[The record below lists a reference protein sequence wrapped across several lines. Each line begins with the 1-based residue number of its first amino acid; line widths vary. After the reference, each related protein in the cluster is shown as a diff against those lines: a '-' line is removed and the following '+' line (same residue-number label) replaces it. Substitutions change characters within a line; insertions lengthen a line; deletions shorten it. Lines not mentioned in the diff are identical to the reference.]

1 MKNSTFLQHL
11 EQILRV
17 LKNSFSFQ
25 KTISKSD
32 IFNSETKKTIYCLEV
47 LDRSKRNFFHF
58 FIGIALFLCGTISW
72 AQPIVTDGSPVD
84 WPNYVDVPGA
94 NRVHIFDLVNSSNDG
109 GYTGGTTK
117 DGNDFSSWKW
127 KQGQQNDKMDI
138 QNAGAYLSGDKLYFF
153 ADRFSNSGDAA
164 IGIWILQNKVSPS
177 GTGTS
182 GSGDPFTGVHQ
193 DGDVLIVSHFVNGG
207 SVDDR
212 KAYRWENGALNTTP
226 IALDITSLYTIVNTV
241 DVAAPTS
248 PTDWNYVPKSGV
260 ADVYPANSF
269 FEGFIDLNIANI
281 TLDPCTTTFLFE
293 TRESQSLSSILVD
306 FANGQLNN
314 VPSAPVAT
322 TGERCGSGPVSFTA
336 TGCSGE
342 GTELKWYDAATNGN
356 LVYTGATYNVS
367 ITGTTSYWVSCSVGG
382 CEGPRTQVTRVVNA
396 LPTIDG
402 VVVNVTCNGANNGS
416 INVTASGGIGPYTY
430 DWADVVGTI
439 DSEDRTALAP
449 GFYTVIVTDSKGCT
463 ASVTKEI
470 TQPSAITAS
479 AVANNPL
486 CFGVANTGFTIT
498 ASGGTGDLEY
508 SKDNGA
514 NYVSSGVFTGLTAGT
529 YNWVV
534 RDENGCTKTGTV
546 EVTIPAV
553 VELSLTSQPETCE
566 GTDSGS
572 IEATFSGGT
581 GVYRVSI
588 DGGTLTEQTS
598 PYTFSNLSSGL
609 HTVLVKDFND
619 CELSKEINV
628 GLILCELN
636 CTYTQ
641 GYYGNEGGISCAN
654 NESHTTRELI
664 EMALDTYPSDV
675 MRIGSLGRS
684 VVVSK
689 TEIDIT
695 AVIKVLPGGG
705 NSKALM
711 SGNYSISDLPPNY
724 LKKGV
729 INNSLLAQTITLG
742 LNLGISEQLGNF
754 ALQAGELATAAPE
767 GGCGSTIPLVRE
779 CNPDGSVNN
788 DYGYF
793 DIKSS
798 VVNAL
803 SDKTVRGLF
812 DLANKALAGESVGVS
827 LADLTYVV
835 DKINN
840 AFDGCR
846 IFIGYNVG
854 RLSCPVLTNTILTT
868 SKVATTTTTT
878 KTVAPDVK
886 TSEVTT
892 EKAGFSAYPV
902 PFRDVLTLRYNFNY
916 MSSVKI
922 EVFNSRGILVFSK
935 IDPDGYLNKEISL
948 NLNVNK
954 GSSQVYVVKLTT
966 NQGSTVKKV
975 LSSK

>member
-1 MKNSTFLQHL
+1 MKNSTFLQLL

-58 FIGIALFLCGTISW
+58 FIGIVLFLCGTISW

-84 WPNYVDVPGA
+84 WPNFVDVPGA
-94 NRVHIFDLVNSSNDG
+94 NRVHIFDLVNISTDG
-109 GYTGGTTK
+109 GYTGGQTK
-117 DGNDFSSWKW
+117 DGNDFPDWKW

-226 IALDITSLYTIVNTV
+226 IVLDIASLYTIVNTA

-269 FEGFIDLNIANI
+269 FEGFIDLKIAEI

-463 ASVTKEI
+463 ASV
-470 TQPSAITAS
+470 Q
-479 AVANNPL
+479 
-486 CFGVANTGFTIT
+486 
-498 ASGGTGDLEY
+498 
-508 SKDNGA
+508 
-514 NYVSSGVFTGLTAGT
+514 
-529 YNWVV
+529 
-534 RDENGCTKTGTV
+534 
-546 EVTIPAV
+546 
-553 VELSLTSQPETCE
+553 
-566 GTDSGS
+566 
-572 IEATFSGGT
+572 
-581 GVYRVSI
+581 
-588 DGGTLTEQTS
+588 
-598 PYTFSNLSSGL
+598 
-609 HTVLVKDFND
+609 
-619 CELSKEINV
+619 
-628 GLILCELN
+628 
-636 CTYTQ
+636 
-641 GYYGNEGGISCAN
+641 
-654 NESHTTRELI
+654 
-664 EMALDTYPSDV
+664 
-675 MRIGSLGRS
+675 
-684 VVVSK
+684 
-689 TEIDIT
+689 
-695 AVIKVLPGGG
+695 
-705 NSKALM
+705 
-711 SGNYSISDLPPNY
+711 
-724 LKKGV
+724 KK
-729 INNSLLAQTITLG
+729 
-742 LNLGISEQLGNF
+742 
-754 ALQAGELATAAPE
+754 
-767 GGCGSTIPLVRE
+767 
-779 CNPDGSVNN
+779 
-788 DYGYF
+788 
-793 DIKSS
+793 
-798 VVNAL
+798 
-803 SDKTVRGLF
+803 
-812 DLANKALAGESVGVS
+812 
-827 LADLTYVV
+827 
-835 DKINN
+835 
-840 AFDGCR
+840 
-846 IFIGYNVG
+846 
-854 RLSCPVLTNTILTT
+854 
-868 SKVATTTTTT
+868 
-878 KTVAPDVK
+878 
-886 TSEVTT
+886 
-892 EKAGFSAYPV
+892 
-902 PFRDVLTLRYNFNY
+902 
-916 MSSVKI
+916 
-922 EVFNSRGILVFSK
+922 
-935 IDPDGYLNKEISL
+935 
-948 NLNVNK
+948 
-954 GSSQVYVVKLTT
+954 
-966 NQGSTVKKV
+966 
-975 LSSK
+975 